1 VIGEKRGA
9 TMRYLLG
16 FFLSLAV
23 SAVAIEAGAQ
33 GLDWRPYVNERF
45 GYSVDIPAGLLYPL
59 PPPENGDGLAFE
71 SADGQ
76 VSVSVFG
83 SNNALEWSVDDYFR
97 AALAREDLG
106 RVTYQRKT
114 EGWYVLSGYRP
125 APTPNWTGEVIFYE
139 RVAID
144 GGGSAISGL
153 SILFPPSLKDFMD
166 PIVTRMSRSLT
177 PPVPIQ

>member
-1 VIGEKRGA
+1 
-9 TMRYLLG
+9 MRRWLMLV
-16 FFLSLAV
+16 AV
-23 SAVAIEAGAQ
+23 LVGSASAIDAAEE
-33 GLDWRPYVNERF
+33 LDWRPYVNQRF
-45 GYSVDIPAGLLYPL
+45 GYSIDIPTGLLWPL

-83 SNNALEWSVDDYFR
+83 SNNALEWRFDDYFQ

-125 APTPNWTGEVIFYE
+125 APTSNWTGEVIFYE
-139 RVAID
+139 RVAINS
-144 GGGSAISGL
+144 GGSAVSGL
-153 SILFPPSLKDFMD
+153 LILFPPAMKEFMD
-166 PIVTRMSRSLT
+166 PIVTRLSRSLT
-177 PPVPIQ
+177 PPAPSAQ

>member
-1 VIGEKRGA
+1 
-9 TMRYLLG
+9 MR
-16 FFLSLAV
+16 SCLALV
-23 SAVAIEAGAQ
+23 LTLVLAAGAVEAQ
-33 GLDWRPYVNERF
+33 DFDWRPYVNERF
-45 GYSVDIPAGLLYPL
+45 GYSIDIPAGFLYPL

-76 VSVSVFG
+76 VSVAVFG
-83 SNNALEWSVDDYFR
+83 SNNALAWSFDDYLQ

-125 APTPNWTGEVIFYE
+125 APTSNWTGEVIFYE

-144 GGGSAISGL
+144 RSGGAISG
-153 SILFPPSLKDFMD
+153 
-166 PIVTRMSRSLT
+166 RRRSRRRARRHSPAAVADRGSRL
-177 PPVPIQ
+177 VCRSNSRIAH

>member
-1 VIGEKRGA
+1 
-9 TMRYLLG
+9 MRLLFA
-16 FFLSLAV
+16 FFLSLAA
-23 SAVAIEAGAQ
+23 SAFAAGAQ
-33 GLDWRPYVNERF
+33 GLDWRPYVNQRF
-45 GYSVDIPAGLLYPL
+45 GYSVDIPTGFLWPL
-59 PPPENGDGLAFE
+59 PPPPNGDGLAFE

-76 VSVSVFG
+76 VSVSVWG
-83 SNNALEWSVDDYFR
+83 SNNALEWSFDDYFR

-144 GGGSAISGL
+144 SGGNAISGL
-153 SILFPPSLKDFMD
+153 LVLFPPALKDFMD
-166 PIVTRMSRSLT
+166 PIVTRLSRSLM
-177 PPVPIQ
+177 PPARVQ

>member
-1 VIGEKRGA
+1 
-9 TMRYLLG
+9 MRRLLG
-16 FFLSLAV
+16 FFLFLAA
-23 SAVAIEAGAQ
+23 STFAFAAEAQ
-33 GLDWRPYVNERF
+33 DLDWRPYVNARF
-45 GYSVDIPAGLLYPL
+45 GYSVDIPAGFLYPL

-83 SNNALEWSVDDYFR
+83 SNNALGWSFDDYFR

-125 APTPNWTGEVIFYE
+125 APTSNWSGEVIFYE
-139 RVAID
+139 RVAINA
-144 GGGSAISGL
+144 GGSAISGL
-153 SILFPPSLKDFMD
+153 LILFPPALKDFMD
-166 PIVTRMSRSLT
+166 PIVTRLSRSLT
-177 PPVPIQ
+177 PPAPVVQ